1 MVAGGIMKKIL
12 NIIWKDTI
20 LRFSS
25 KFELLFFLILPI
37 VFTFILAGGTGNQG
51 ADNRIR
57 LLVVDQAQ
65 SPLSAQIISELGK
78 SETVRPDVMT
88 LEKSE
93 AEFSARNA
101 SALLV
106 IPADCDSTTLRTGE
120 IVLDLRQ
127 TPNDLNAQAAQRAV
141 QAVLFRLGSANGIA
155 RDAVAEAEKIRP
167 FASEAD
173 RQAYFDAALGSAQSL
188 MNAAPQ
194 RVTAVLGG
202 TKDPIQYD
210 PRANSSAGQMITWV
224 FIPLIG
230 ISSAFAY
237 ERQRGTL
244 RRLLTTP
251 TGKGTYLLGSILGN
265 VIWALVQMTLLMVFG
280 ALVMKV
286 HWADNP
292 APLAVIMTASA
303 LAAAALGTM
312 LGTFIKTEGQ
322 ASGLSIMLGMVIAL
336 LGGCW
341 YPIELFPQVMRTIVK
356 VLPTTWAMQGM
367 LDILLRGQGVVGIL
381 PVAGVLLGF
390 AAVFFVIGIGRFKYE

>member
-1 MVAGGIMKKIL
+1 
-12 NIIWKDTI
+12 
-20 LRFSS
+20 
-25 KFELLFFLILPI
+25 
-37 VFTFILAGGTGNQG
+37 
-51 ADNRIR
+51 
-57 LLVVDQAQ
+57 VDQAQ

-120 IVLDLRQ
+120 IVLNLRQ

-210 PRANSSAGQMITWV
+210 PRANSSAGQMIIWV

-237 ERQRGTL
+237 ECQRGTL
-244 RRLLTTP
+244 TP
-251 TGKGTYLLGSILGN
+251 P
-265 VIWALVQMTLLMVFG
+265 
-280 ALVMKV
+280 
-286 HWADNP
+286 ADH
-292 APLAVIMTASA
+292 AH
-303 LAAAALGTM
+303 
-312 LGTFIKTEGQ
+312 GQ
-322 ASGLSIMLGMVIAL
+322 
-336 LGGCW
+336 
-341 YPIELFPQVMRTIVK
+341 RH
-356 VLPTTWAMQGM
+356 LP
-367 LDILLRGQGVVGIL
+367 VGIHPWQCNL
-381 PVAGVLLGF
+381 GAGADDPADGLWCLGDESPL
-390 AAVFFVIGIGRFKYE
+390 GR